1 MQSQKV
7 VDRGTKTLK
16 NAIAGLKEK
25 SNEPETPE
33 VDKKELQAKVDEYDR
48 LDPNAYTADSWEIF
62 EQVLA
67 DAKAVLADDK
77 ATQETVNAMLQ
88 SLVEAYGKLEK
99 AESKVDKTKLQAK
112 WMSTAN

>member
-1 MQSQKV
+1 M
-7 VDRGTKTLK
+7 
-16 NAIAGLKEK
+16 
-25 SNEPETPE
+25 
-33 VDKKELQAKVDEYDR
+33 DKKELQAKVDEYDR

-112 WMSTAN
+112 VDEYSKLDSNTYTTDSWEAFVKVLDLSLIHISEPTRH